1 MTGNPYSPAI
11 ALEDV
16 VKHFGDQPV
25 LNGVNLVVPQG
36 VVYGI
41 SGHNGAGKS
50 MLLRIISGLVRPTA
64 GQVRVF
70 GAAIGSDVEFPPMT
84 GVMIDRPGFLPQYS
98 GLRNLQLLAMIRNQ
112 ISQGEIAAVMQRV
125 GLDPTDR
132 RPVRTYSMG
141 MRQRLGLAQAIM
153 ECLRLLLLDEPTNA
167 IDPDGRQ
174 SIYALLRE
182 LRAEG
187 ITILLTS
194 HSAEELNA
202 LCDRVFVMRNG
213 ALAPA

>member
-1 MTGNPYSPAI
+1 M
-11 ALEDV
+11 
-16 VKHFGDQPV
+16 
-25 LNGVNLVVPQG
+25 
-36 VVYGI
+36 
-41 SGHNGAGKS
+41 
-50 MLLRIISGLVRPTA
+50 
-64 GQVRVF
+64 
-70 GAAIGSDVEFPPMT
+70 
-84 GVMIDRPGFLPQYS
+84 
-98 GLRNLQLLAMIRNQ
+98 
-112 ISQGEIAAVMQRV
+112 
-125 GLDPTDR
+125 
-132 RPVRTYSMG
+132 RTYSMG

-153 ECLRLLLLDEPTNA
+153 ECPRLLLLDEPTNA

>member
-1 MTGNPYSPAI
+1 
-11 ALEDV
+11 
-16 VKHFGDQPV
+16 
-25 LNGVNLVVPQG
+25 
-36 VVYGI
+36 
-41 SGHNGAGKS
+41 
-50 MLLRIISGLVRPTA
+50 MLRRIISGLVRPTA

-153 ECLRLLLLDEPTNA
+153 ECPRLLLLDEPTNA